1 MTEKNRNLVA
11 DEGSGESVNGD
22 DDEDLFEDINGP
34 DDNEVITFIFKY
46 ESQTDLSFY

>member
-22 DDEDLFEDINGP
+22 DEDLFEDINEP
-34 DDNEVITFIFKY
+34 DDNEVIIFIFKY
-46 ESQTDLSFY
+46 ESQSDLSFY